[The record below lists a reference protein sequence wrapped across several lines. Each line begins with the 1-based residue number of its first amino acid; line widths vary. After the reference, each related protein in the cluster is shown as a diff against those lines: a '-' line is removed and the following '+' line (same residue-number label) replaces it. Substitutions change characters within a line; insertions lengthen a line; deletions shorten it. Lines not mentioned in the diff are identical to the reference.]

1 MFEAENIPNEDIEGT
16 SDVYIKAYI
25 DHKQKQQTDC
35 HYRCMN
41 GRASFNYRMLFD
53 VSTPRDDCTLVLQ
66 AWDRDLFKSNDFLAE
81 WTIDLKKLL
90 DLVRDSQ
97 KQIGITKNF
106 FQSNSS
112 YFSDGLEL

>member
-1 MFEAENIPNEDIEGT
+1 
-16 SDVYIKAYI
+16 
-25 DHKQKQQTDC
+25 
-35 HYRCMN
+35 MN